1 MYIDFTASIQH
12 KEGEKMR
19 SLYKIAILVAAIA
32 VIVASIFTYQY
43 IFAAQTQTI
52 TLSGAGATFPFPLI
66 DKWTAEYT
74 KIEANVQINYAS
86 IGSGGGIRQYT
97 VKTVDFGASDAPLT
111 EQQFANATNTLHIP
125 ETIGGVVPT
134 YNLPGIGSGL
144 KFSGTVLVNIYFGI
158 IRNWND
164 TQLQELNPSVNLPNQ
179 DIIVVHRSDGSGTTF
194 VWTNYLSDISQ
205 EWRTT
210 VGKSTSIQWPTD
222 SIQGIISLGGKGNE
236 GVAGYVSQNPY
247 SIGYVE
253 FIYAKNNNLPWGYVQ
268 NAAGEFV
275 EPSLQSFAAASS
287 AAAVTLPSGDQ
298 SWSTV
303 SIVDSVVNNTQA
315 TGAYPITSFTYLLV
329 YKELNVVPGM
339 NQDKAN
345 ALVQFL
351 WWVVHDGQDYSSDLA
366 YVPLP
371 QSVVT
376 NDEATIRMITFNGE
390 QLYTS

>member
-1 MYIDFTASIQH
+1 MYIGLSVSIQH

-19 SLYKIAILVAAIA
+19 NLYKIGIPIGAIA
-32 VIVASIFTYQY
+32 VIVASVFTYQY
-43 IFAAQTQTI
+43 ISTTQAQQTI
-52 TLSGAGATFPFPLI
+52 TLNGAGATFPFPLI
-66 DKWTAEYT
+66 DKWIAEYY
-74 KIEANVQINYAS
+74 KIKQNTQINYQS

-97 VKTVDFGASDAPLT
+97 VKTVDFGATDAPLT
-111 EQQFANATNTLHIP
+111 EEQFANATNTLHIP

-134 YNLPGIGSGL
+134 YNLPDIASGL
-144 KFSGTVLVNIYFGI
+144 KFSGAVLSDIFLGKI
-158 IRNWND
+158 TKWND
-164 TQLQELNPSVNLPNQ
+164 TQLQALNPSANLPSQ

-194 VWTNYLSDISQ
+194 VWTNYLSDVSS

-210 VGKSTSIQWPTD
+210 VGKSTSVNWPT
-222 SIQGIISLGGKGNE
+222 GLGGKGNE
-236 GVAGYVSQNPY
+236 GVAGLVSQNPY

-268 NAAGEFV
+268 NAVGEFV

-303 SIVDSVVNNTQA
+303 SIVDSIVNNTQA
-315 TGAYPITSFTYLLV
+315 TEAYPITSFTYLLV
-329 YKELNVVPGM
+329 YKELNVVPNM
-339 NQDKAN
+339 NKDKAN

-351 WWVVHDGQDYSSDLA
+351 WWAIHDGQDYSSDLA

-371 QSVVT
+371 QSVTT
-376 NDEATIRMITFNGE
+376 NAEETIRMITFNGE